1 MYLYKKKDVVLRDYA
16 IVSFTCPPIRN
27 IILIL
32 QQNSYAYEQFS
43 KGRSKNVTEGVNFK
57 L

>member
-1 MYLYKKKDVVLRDYA
+1 MA
-16 IVSFTCPPIRN
+16 SSSFRLFISEST
-27 IILIL
+27 LE
-32 QQNSYAYEQFS
+32 YEQFS